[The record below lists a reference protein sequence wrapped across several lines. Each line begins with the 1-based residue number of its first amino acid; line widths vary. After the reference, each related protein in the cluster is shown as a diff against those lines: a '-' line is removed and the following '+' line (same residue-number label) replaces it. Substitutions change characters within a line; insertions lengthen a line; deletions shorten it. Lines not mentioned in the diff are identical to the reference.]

1 MGFWRFA
8 RSYAFALALTLAC
21 AAVVAVMLAV
31 VGSSEAFIVLVCA
44 LIVLAFALAVLLD
57 YLRRRPFYDD
67 LADLSERMESPRFA
81 VEMLERPGYA
91 DGAVA
96 YDALAAISK
105 NANDEIGAYRR
116 QVEDYR
122 EYIETWVHEAK
133 SPLAAAHLMV
143 ENLAADADDESW
155 ERLDALAEELRR
167 TERYIEQALFYA
179 RSETVEKDYLVR
191 RHNLRSLVTSALRAN
206 SHALIGAHVAVFMQ
220 GLDRDVYADDKWV
233 AFILGQIIQNS
244 VKYARDEGAE
254 ITFEARLVGAGM
266 SDEHVELAVRDNG
279 CGVSAADL
287 PRVFDKGFTGDN
299 GRTART
305 GKRATGLG
313 LYLVKRLCD
322 KMGLGISAS
331 SREGEGF
338 CVTIAFPLNRMH
350 LLER

>member
-8 RSYAFALALTLAC
+8 RSYAFSLVLAAAC
-21 AAVVAVMLAV
+21 AAVVALMLAV
-31 VGSSEAFIVLVCA
+31 VGSSGSFIALVCA
-44 LIVLAFALAVLLD
+44 LIVLTAGLTVLLD
-57 YLRRRPFYDD
+57 YLRRRPFFGD
-67 LADLSERMESPRFA
+67 LADLSDRMESPRFA
-81 VEMLERPGYA
+81 VEMLERPRYA
-91 DGAVA
+91 DGAAA
-96 YDALAAISK
+96 YDALAAVSK
-105 NANDEIGAYRR
+105 EANDEIGAYRR
-116 QVEDYR
+116 QAEDYR

-143 ENLAADADDESW
+143 KNLAADAADGDW
-155 ERLDALAEELRR
+155 ERLDALAEELSR

-179 RSETVEKDYLVR
+179 RSETVERDYLVR
-191 RHNLRSLVTSALRAN
+191 RHNLRDLVSGAVKAN
-206 SHALIGAHVAVFMQ
+206 SRALIGAHVAVFLQ
-220 GLDRDVYADDKWV
+220 GLDRDVFADDKWV

-244 VKYARDEGAE
+244 VKYARGTGAE
-254 ITFEARLVGAGM
+254 ITFEGRLVGAGLA
-266 SDEHVELAVRDNG
+266 DEHVELAIRDNG

-299 GRTART
+299 GRAAHT